1 LVGALVYVCIYV
13 CVLVS
18 ACVIFLALRAQISH
32 CSKRCA
38 FKPGRTAQPA
48 TGKRRRPA
56 KGELEEWN
64 SEESEEEEEE
74 EGEVFECET
83 PGCGFE
89 HTYEGAGLSFCTDM
103 SWPYRML
110 FFIETRMGR
119 DK

>member
-1 LVGALVYVCIYV
+1 VDSEVVEDV
-13 CVLVS
+13 EVVS
-18 ACVIFLALRAQISH
+18 VV
-32 CSKRCA
+32 
-38 FKPGRTAQPA
+38 
-48 TGKRRRPA
+48 
-56 KGELEEWN
+56 EEV
-64 SEESEEEEEE
+64 
-74 EGEVFECET
+74 EGEVFVCET